1 MQILINSGSMIIVQ
15 YYKIQSILVKKVL
28 LQQAQR
34 LEPIQNHSH
43 KHYNQCEY
51 RYQTLHAIIHF

>member
-1 MQILINSGSMIIVQ
+1 MIIIE

-28 LQQAQR
+28 LQQTQR

-43 KHYNQCEY
+43 KQYNQYEY